1 MSSRQ
6 AMPTQ
11 DTLNTGNVSI
21 GESTNNSTIATGSFQ
36 TLWNRLMSMH
46 SRQQHGTGE
55 DRVERGEHKDHAKG
69 ASHVGEGN
77 DEENA
82 IAGATP
88 LNGPPA
94 EATKS
99 QHHSP
104 FSSTAFDQLAQ
115 PVPVVDIFFGSWWL
129 VLALRTATRPVV
141 IYISSF
147 WLWTSALYGVV
158 WTVFLAAY
166 LFRWVLLKTGHDT
179 VPLLRVPIPGKRQLF
194 SVLFRWVQKF
204 WVMPLPAL
212 LEIIGSLTSI
222 DRSTS

>member
-1 MSSRQ
+1 
-6 AMPTQ
+6 MPTQ

-21 GESTNNSTIATGSFQ
+21 QESNGNPPIATGSFQ
-36 TLWNRLMSMH
+36 RIWNRLFSTP
-46 SRQQHGTGE
+46 SRQQHDTGE
-55 DRVERGEHKDHAKG
+55 DQVERGEHNDDANG
-69 ASHVGEGN
+69 AIHVGEGN
-77 DEENA
+77 HEGIAE
-82 IAGATP
+82 AGATT

-104 FSSTAFDQLAQ
+104 FSSTAFDQLTQ

-129 VLALRTATRPVV
+129 VLALRTATRPAV
-141 IYISSF
+141 IYMSF
-147 WLWTSALYGVV
+147 SWLWTSVFNGVG
-158 WTVFLAAY
+158 WTVLLAVY

-179 VPLLRVPIPGKRQLF
+179 VPLFGVPIPGKRQL
-194 SVLFRWVQKF
+194 SWALFRWVQKS

-212 LEIIGSLTSI
+212 LDLIGSLTSI